1 MALHIVP
8 HSSGPADAIDA
19 VDSSGRKLAQ
29 LRSLLM
35 SMYGV
40 GRDGF
45 ENIGAG
51 HRDNL
56 LWLASD
62 LAEQLAE
69 LREIAHHG

>member
-8 HSSGPADAIDA
+8 PSSGPADGLDA
-19 VDSSGRKLAQ
+19 VDSSDRKLAQ

-40 GRDGF
+40 GGEGF
-45 ENIGAG
+45 ENIGAR

-69 LREIAHHG
+69 LQEVARG